1 VPERAVSGMTRRGRL
16 ALLLAAG
23 VYLAAWTF
31 GATVLYPVAVGLAL
45 AVGLAVAWVRL
56 SPLPERV
63 RRRAGPGEL
72 TEGDDLQV
80 QVDVELGPGVRP
92 PGVLLVERIGRLGV
106 RQTALEVAGRH
117 AWGRYRLSAI
127 ARGRYAFS
135 ESTVVVEDPFGLAR
149 AEQPLGESG
158 ALVVYPRLVE
168 LEHLFSETG
177 AASLGGALRGLLVRR
192 PAGVELHSVRDY
204 QEGESLRA
212 VHWPSTAKR
221 GRLMVKDLEDA
232 PRDELAV
239 VLDARAGAVAGD
251 PPQSSFEA
259 QVRAAGSILKLYA
272 RRGRRATLLVNSTPR
287 RVQRVRSYDGD
298 WRLALE
304 LLASVEP
311 TGRASLGAMLDDDA
325 LVTGRTSDLVLVT
338 AVVDRALV
346 DTLLRQVPGRLLTVV
361 YVDAATFAPGTRPA
375 NRREPLLLR
384 LQAAGVAVAVVRRGD
399 DLAAVLGAAAPEL
412 AHG

>member
-1 VPERAVSGMTRRGRL
+1 VTQRGRL

-56 SPLPERV
+56 SPQPERV
-63 RRRAGPGEL
+63 RRRTGPGEL

-92 PGVLLVERIGRLGV
+92 PGVLLVERIGRLGK
-106 RQTALEVAGRH
+106 RQTPLEVAGHR
-117 AWGRYRLSAI
+117 AWGRYRLQAI
-127 ARGRYAFS
+127 PRGRYAFS
-135 ESTVVVEDPFGLAR
+135 DSTVVVEDPFGLAR
-149 AEQPLGESG
+149 VEQPLGESG

-177 AASLGGALRGLLVRR
+177 ASSLGGALRGLLVRR

-212 VHWPSTAKR
+212 VHWPSTARR

-232 PRDELAV
+232 PRDDLAV
-239 VLDARAGAVAGD
+239 VLDARAGALAGD
-251 PPQSSFEA
+251 PPESSFEA

-287 RVQRVRSYDGD
+287 RIQRVRSYDGD

-361 YVDAATFAPGTRPA
+361 YVDVATFAPGTRPA
-375 NRREPLLLR
+375 HRREPLLLR
-384 LQAAGVAVAVVRRGD
+384 LQAAGVGVAVVRRGD
-399 DLAAVLGAAAPEL
+399 DFAAVLGAAAPK
-412 AHG
+412 AADA

>member
-1 VPERAVSGMTRRGRL
+1 VTRRGRL

-31 GATVLYPVAVGLAL
+31 GSTVLYPVAVGLAL
-45 AVGLAVAWVRL
+45 AVGIAVAWVRL

-63 RRRAGPGEL
+63 RRRAGQGEL
-72 TEGDDLQV
+72 TEGDDLHV
-80 QVDVELGPGVRP
+80 QVDIELGPGVRP
-92 PGVLLVERIGRLGV
+92 PGVLLVERIGRLVG
-106 RQTALEVAGRH
+106 RQAPLEVAGRR
-117 AWGRYRLSAI
+117 AWGRYRLQAI
-127 ARGRYAFS
+127 PRGRYAFS
-135 ESTVVVEDPFGLAR
+135 DSTVVVEDPFGLAR

-232 PRDELAV
+232 PRDDLAV

-251 PPQSSFEA
+251 PPESSFEA

-287 RVQRVRSYDGD
+287 RIQRVRSYDGD

-325 LVTGRTSDLVLVT
+325 LVSGRTSDLVLVT

-375 NRREPLLLR
+375 HRREPLLLR

-412 AHG
+412 AHA